1 MDIDFS
7 VSSLNDVDS
16 VYNYA
21 REQFNNLEK
30 NEEKRIFASWEASW
44 RRESLEY
51 YLPLGWS
58 FLAREQSQVTGFF
71 LGQPVLF
78 FRQQTQ
84 TLWVEQMMFDSAGIR
99 DALIGIAIKVARE
112 KNFQRV
118 LFFDPSPSVQEG
130 LVSWPAELRH
140 DKIWEVRTSKS

>member
-1 MDIDFS
+1 MEIEFS

-16 VYNYA
+16 VHEYA
-21 REQFNNLEK
+21 REQFGQLEK

-44 RRESLEY
+44 RKESLEH

-58 FLAREQSQVTGFF
+58 FLARRKSQVIGFF
-71 LGQPVLF
+71 LAQPMLF
-78 FRQQTQ
+78 FRRQTQ
-84 TLWVEQMMFDSAGIR
+84 TLWVEQMMFDSSEIR

-130 LVSWPAELRH
+130 LVSWSANLLH